1 MRSGHG
7 LRGPSV
13 SGPLTRRYPATCH
26 RLSSPQEILDA
37 AELVASLEA
46 NKPLIG
52 ALSGLVG
59 IIIIG
64 AIVARIGTVNGA
76 DMSPGGL
83 VDSMVANNPYFRR

>member
-1 MRSGHG
+1 M
-7 LRGPSV
+7 
-13 SGPLTRRYPATCH
+13 
-26 RLSSPQEILDA
+26 
-37 AELVASLEA
+37 ASLEA